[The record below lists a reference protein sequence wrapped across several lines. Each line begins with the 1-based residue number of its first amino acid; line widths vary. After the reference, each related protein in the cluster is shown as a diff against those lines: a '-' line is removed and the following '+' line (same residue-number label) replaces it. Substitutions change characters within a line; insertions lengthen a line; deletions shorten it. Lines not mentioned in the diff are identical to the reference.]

1 MCCPHI
7 VHLSADPGTAG
18 TSTPQEKRVSMRL
31 KSTSRYALLLGLI
44 MAVTGSVGPALAAPP
59 PQPDDNELVLYAP
72 TTRQT
77 LTIEEPDQ
85 QSSPQK
91 DDDMFTPMLLGP
103 IDSLNCNVLNRPSHI
118 VTTYNARAR
127 SGFSGGYIKMEC
139 GTDAGY
145 GYRHIRSRHQQD
157 WQNKMYPLR
166 ANWDDFMDFATK
178 QALASPSKTA
188 FQGSG
193 KYCYTTPVQIRN
205 SRGAVVKTFYPRI
218 IISST
223 NRRVITSIPGGSC

>member
-1 MCCPHI
+1 
-7 VHLSADPGTAG
+7 
-18 TSTPQEKRVSMRL
+18 
-31 KSTSRYALLLGLI
+31 

-85 QSSPQK
+85 QPSPQK

-157 WQNKMYPLR
+157 WQNKMYPL
-166 ANWDDFMDFATK
+166 
-178 QALASPSKTA
+178 ASPSKTA